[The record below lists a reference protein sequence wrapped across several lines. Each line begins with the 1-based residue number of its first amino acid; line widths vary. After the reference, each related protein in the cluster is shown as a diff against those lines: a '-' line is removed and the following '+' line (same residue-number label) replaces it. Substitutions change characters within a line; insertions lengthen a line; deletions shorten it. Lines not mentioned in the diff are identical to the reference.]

1 LADVA
6 WRARC
11 WRAEFEAELMT
22 FPAGKHDDQVDALSL
37 VRQFLDIM
45 TPGQRPKPPEPPRD
59 SWDIAFEGPASAV
72 TSEIVASGVRVTVGL
87 SADCLCRNPVGKVP
101 SATRRNPLISLPRK
115 SMQKPVDFGM
125 EQWYCRRWRM
135 PERMMGKGKRAAIYL
150 RVSTG
155 EQTVDNQRR
164 ELEAAA
170 ASRGWSVVAVYADE
184 GISGAKGREGRPQL
198 DLMLKDAV
206 RRRFDVAMV
215 WSVDRLGRSLADL
228 IGSMQEFRDAKVD
241 LFIHQQGLDTTT
253 ASGRAMFGMLGV
265 FSEFERAMIQARVK
279 AGLERAKQE
288 QMAGKVRRDARGRRL
303 KAIGRPRVSSATE
316 AAIRERLAAGV
327 GMLTIAA
334 QLGVG
339 SGTVQRVKRELVTDA
354 DPNLPRRPADGAAPA
369 GGDFRPA
376 FSFCKM
382 SLPRENHRTHANDC
396 LH

>member
-1 LADVA
+1 MSK
-6 WRARC
+6 
-11 WRAEFEAELMT
+11 E
-22 FPAGKHDDQVDALSL
+22 
-37 VRQFLDIM
+37 
-45 TPGQRPKPPEPPRD
+45 
-59 SWDIAFEGPASAV
+59 
-72 TSEIVASGVRVTVGL
+72 
-87 SADCLCRNPVGKVP
+87 
-101 SATRRNPLISLPRK
+101 
-115 SMQKPVDFGM
+115 
-125 EQWYCRRWRM
+125 
-135 PERMMGKGKRAAIYL
+135 KRAAIYL

-170 ASRGWSVVAVYADE
+170 ASRGWLVVAVYADE

-215 WSVDRLGRSLADL
+215 WAVDRLGRSLADL
-228 IGSMQEFRDAKVD
+228 IGSMQELRDAKVD

-303 KAIGRPRVSSATE
+303 KAIGRPPRVSSATE

-334 QLGVG
+334 QLSVG
-339 SGTVQRVKRELVTDA
+339 SGTVQRVKRELVA
-354 DPNLPRRPADGAAPA
+354 
-369 GGDFRPA
+369 
-376 FSFCKM
+376 
-382 SLPRENHRTHANDC
+382 
-396 LH
+396 

>member
-1 LADVA
+1 
-6 WRARC
+6 
-11 WRAEFEAELMT
+11 M
-22 FPAGKHDDQVDALSL
+22 
-37 VRQFLDIM
+37 
-45 TPGQRPKPPEPPRD
+45 
-59 SWDIAFEGPASAV
+59 
-72 TSEIVASGVRVTVGL
+72 
-87 SADCLCRNPVGKVP
+87 
-101 SATRRNPLISLPRK
+101 
-115 SMQKPVDFGM
+115 
-125 EQWYCRRWRM
+125 
-135 PERMMGKGKRAAIYL
+135 
-150 RVSTG
+150 STG

-164 ELEAAA
+164 ELAAAA

-228 IGSMQEFRDAKVD
+228 IGSMQELRDAKVD

-303 KAIGRPRVSSATE
+303 KAIGRPRGGVLSSTTE

-334 QLGVG
+334 RRRQWHSAAGEAGTGRVAGQL
-339 SGTVQRVKRELVTDA
+339 
-354 DPNLPRRPADGAAPA
+354 
-369 GGDFRPA
+369 
-376 FSFCKM
+376 
-382 SLPRENHRTHANDC
+382 
-396 LH
+396 

>member
-1 LADVA
+1 MVLSPVLNTGADDGQG
-6 WRARC
+6 
-11 WRAEFEAELMT
+11 EA
-22 FPAGKHDDQVDALSL
+22 GCD
-37 VRQFLDIM
+37 
-45 TPGQRPKPPEPPRD
+45 
-59 SWDIAFEGPASAV
+59 
-72 TSEIVASGVRVTVGL
+72 L
-87 SADCLCRNPVGKVP
+87 SA
-101 SATRRNPLISLPRK
+101 
-115 SMQKPVDFGM
+115 
-125 EQWYCRRWRM
+125 
-135 PERMMGKGKRAAIYL
+135 
-150 RVSTG
+150 G

-170 ASRGWSVVAVYADE
+170 ASRGWPVVAVYADE
-184 GISGAKGREGRPQL
+184 GISGAKGREERPQL

-215 WSVDRLGRSLADL
+215 WAVDRLGRSLADL
-228 IGSMQEFRDAKVD
+228 IGSMQELRDAKVD

-288 QMAGKVRRDARGRRL
+288 QIAGKVRRDARGRRL

-339 SGTVQRVKRELVTDA
+339 SGTVQRVKREPVA
-354 DPNLPRRPADGAAPA
+354 
-369 GGDFRPA
+369 
-376 FSFCKM
+376 
-382 SLPRENHRTHANDC
+382 
-396 LH
+396 